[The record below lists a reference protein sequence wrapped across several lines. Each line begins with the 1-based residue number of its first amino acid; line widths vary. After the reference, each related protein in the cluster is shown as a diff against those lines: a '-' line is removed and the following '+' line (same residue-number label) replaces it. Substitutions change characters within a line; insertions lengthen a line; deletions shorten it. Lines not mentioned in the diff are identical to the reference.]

1 MDNIDVLV
9 PINYFWVN
17 VFILANN
24 AYIITLN
31 NLLNLLQLDLCQFV
45 ITT

>member
-17 VFILANN
+17 VFILTNH
-24 AYIITLN
+24 AYIITFN